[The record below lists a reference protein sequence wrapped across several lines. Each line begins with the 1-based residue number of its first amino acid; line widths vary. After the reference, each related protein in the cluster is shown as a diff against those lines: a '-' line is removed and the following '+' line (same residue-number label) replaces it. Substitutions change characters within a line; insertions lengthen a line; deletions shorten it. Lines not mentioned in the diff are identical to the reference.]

1 LTANTV
7 AMHVVDHG
15 PYTWFLL
22 GDADR
27 LYFDARV
34 SRSAVEWSLLIE
46 LSTEE
51 RAEYAAQGKP
61 YLDSL
66 ATRVDMVPEQYLAR
80 DLRET
85 HGSAVTQTIVD
96 WRAAGGGPKT
106 A

>member
-1 LTANTV
+1 
-7 AMHVVDHG
+7 MHVVDHG

-22 GDADR
+22 GEADR

-51 RAEYAAQGKP
+51 RAEYAEKGKA
-61 YLDSL
+61 YLDTL
-66 ATRVDMVPEQYLAR
+66 ATWIDTVPEQYLAR

-96 WRAAGGGPKT
+96 WRAAGSGPKT
-106 A
+106 G